1 MWGSYFL
8 DLDLHIGVVHV
19 GERSLVDLDQAIGV
33 VHVGEGDLLK
43 SIKQSWLNYLKWGEG
58 RGE

>member
-8 DLDLHIGVVHV
+8 DLVLDIGVVYV
-19 GERSLVDLDQAIGV
+19 GERSLVDLDLAIGV

-43 SIKQSWLNYLKWGEG
+43 SIKQSWLN
-58 RGE
+58 